1 MVRFIKTF
9 TFHYSIDELTD
20 KERKINVIFQIII
33 VTFFYLF
40 LSAMMTF
47 KQNYEFFIP
56 LFVIGIS
63 FCIPEFIFKIFLKKN
78 RQTLQFIL

>member
-33 VTFFYLF
+33 VTFFYLLNRIMNF
-40 LSAMMTF
+40 LF
-47 KQNYEFFIP
+47 QH
-56 LFVIGIS
+56 L
-63 FCIPEFIFKIFLKKN
+63 
-78 RQTLQFIL
+78 

>member
-9 TFHYSIDELTD
+9 IYPHSIDLLTD

-33 VTFFYLF
+33 VTFFYIF

-56 LFVIGIS
+56 IFVIGIS

-78 RQTLQFIL
+78 RQILQCIR